1 MVGHGSGRGG
11 GAGYIPPA
19 LPSTRLSHQGV
30 TQAPC
35 WFLLLQASGVHRLHV
50 KELSQQLEQQ
60 RDMFTRRVR
69 DLEAKLAAATA
80 AARGASAASSRRASS
95 TATATAREGLRKN
108 STAGSSRRDS
118 HAGPEME
125 QQQQQLSLDSSFEAA
140 AQMAADTAAVAA
152 TAAAAA
158 ADGAAQSQPGASS
171 VLQLRE
177 RQLAALSAQLEER
190 TTQVC
195 ADVLASGRGGG
206 AETCCAPTQRGCLA
220 TLLPS

>member
-1 MVGHGSGRGG
+1 MHAPRADGCR
-11 GAGYIPPA
+11 
-19 LPSTRLSHQGV
+19 LPSTWLSQQAA
-30 TQAPC
+30 TQALC
-35 WFLLLQASGVHRLHV
+35 WALLLQASGVNRLRV

-80 AARGASAASSRRASS
+80 AGRGASVAGSRRASS
-95 TATATAREGLRKN
+95 TATATAREGLRKS

-118 HAGPEME
+118 HAGPELE
-125 QQQQQLSLDSSFEAA
+125 QQQQLLSLDSSLEAAAA
-140 AQMAADTAAVAA
+140 AQMAADTAAADA
-152 TAAAAA
+152 TAAAAAA

-195 ADVLASGRGGG
+195 LRVG
-206 AETCCAPTQRGCLA
+206 
-220 TLLPS
+220 